1 MSIVYMAFM
10 FICIFTF
17 FAAIIQTIHGLIRPH
32 KMKLLG
38 NNRRTILIRGVIII
52 VLSFIATMFF
62 SSMMEKADRAAAKE
76 EAEIKAMQAANAKAR
91 AEAAAKAAEDA
102 RKAALAREQAKTPE
116 ERIQELFS
124 PWDGSAPVLV
134 RATKA
139 EMHDPKSFE
148 HVSTTY
154 TVQNDGNVRV
164 VMRFRGKNVLGA
176 TVMQTAVGNI
186 NPNTKKMVGFGVQ

>member
-1 MSIVYMAFM
+1 MKVIYMALG
-10 FICIFTF
+10 FIAI
-17 FAAIIQTIHGLIRPH
+17 AALFYVIYLTIYGLIRPYANNRLGEGR
-32 KMKLLG
+32 KVIAIRGGILMVVIYSVIYISSSILG
-38 NNRRTILIRGVIII
+38 NIR
-52 VLSFIATMFF
+52 
-62 SSMMEKADRAAAKE
+62 EEEAKE